1 MMVPTDRP
9 ARADRPKL
17 PMSVRATLEG
27 LTYLEIATK
36 GPVHLDD
43 WRAEAYKRGIGETP
57 GAKQKAFSRARTRL
71 LDDGLVTCNDDYYS
85 LKKDE
90 FILPDDQPD
99 NTTKPDKTR
108 HVRDVTGGVAQTDK
122 DTTLKRCPLSGPG
135 VRSGGDLEEK
145 QENSFLHEKEA
156 SGDGA
161 DLHLDTPVLP
171 GLVVNDG
178 WSED

>member
-1 MMVPTDRP
+1 MVPTDRP

-71 LDDGLVTCNDDYYS
+71 LDDGLVTCDNDFYS

-90 FILPDDQPD
+90 FILPDNQTD
-99 NTTKPDKTR
+99 PDKTR
-108 HVRDVTGGVAQTDK
+108 HVRDVSGGVAQTDK
-122 DTTLKRCPLSGPG
+122 DIPLRDVRVSGPG
-135 VRSGGDLEEK
+135 VRPGGDLEEK